1 MMDRKLTHKAD
12 KVWLSLRSL
21 ILPIEDNKTY
31 DLLDAVKH
39 WIEKNQRILS
49 TDFAKGCPALLL
61 LLEGKA
67 SQFPIYRP
75 LEAAQKMKYLVL
87 SLPIP
92 ESVEAM
98 AERLE
103 TAISEFAIFSEWQ
116 ECPVCQEGFLGYWIE
131 PQTKT
136 LVLRCPEC
144 PWEQDISGK
153 KWVETSALLP
163 ASVEELGMQS
173 TQTGEGN
180 P

>member
-1 MMDRKLTHKAD
+1 MARRLTHKAD
-12 KVWLSLRSL
+12 KTWLSLRSL
-21 ILPIEDNKTY
+21 ILPLEDNQTY
-31 DLLDAVKH
+31 NLLNAVKQ
-39 WIEKNQRILS
+39 WIEKNQRVLS
-49 TDFAKGCPALLL
+49 ADFARGCPALSL
-61 LLEGKA
+61 LLEGEA

-92 ESVEAM
+92 KSVEAM

-116 ECPVCQEGFLGYWIE
+116 ECSVCQEGFLGYWSE
-131 PQTKT
+131 PRTKT

-144 PWEQDISGK
+144 WWEQDLSGK
-153 KWVETSALLP
+153 KWVEPSPLLP
-163 ASVEELGMQS
+163 ASTQDLGMQS